1 MWFLYLVPI
10 ICLLGTYKG
19 YKAWIACIKASAFE
33 ASFNML
39 LITILFL
46 SLLVITIYVV
56 KNYNITEKFNL
67 ETYEQQRINETGMY
81 YNE

>member
-19 YKAWIACIKASAFE
+19 YKAWIGCIKASAFE
-33 ASFNML
+33 PAFNML

-46 SLLVITIYVV
+46 SLLVITTYVV
-56 KNYNITEKFNL
+56 RNYNITEKYNL
-67 ETYEQQRINETGMY
+67 ETYGEQRITETGMPDI
-81 YNE
+81 